1 MNLPGLAFALLG
13 LIWGSNFIFMHWASA
28 WITPLQIVQLR
39 VFSGFIPLLIM
50 GIWQRVFHREHWRY
64 APHFVVMA
72 LLATVLYYWAYA
84 AGTARLLSS
93 VSGVIS
99 GCIPLFSFLV
109 AAIFLR
115 HEAVTQ
121 RKLLGVALGLAGVLM
136 IARPWQAMAIDQHGV
151 WLMIAGSL
159 CIGVSFVYA
168 KKFLSDLGIPAL
180 ALVNYQMGAALI
192 ILLLLGNF
200 DGMTNITA
208 SSKAVFGLVV
218 GLGILGTGVAY
229 FIYYYLVRSL
239 GAVTASSVT
248 YIPPVVALLIGYF
261 FAGEP
266 IGSVEIVST
275 LLIFLGVWLLQS
287 GRKTTAP

>member
-39 VFSGFIPLLIM
+39 VSSGFIPLLIM

-64 APHFVVMA
+64 APHLVVMA

-121 RKLLGVALGLAGVLM
+121 RKLLGVAL
-136 IARPWQAMAIDQHGV
+136 
-151 WLMIAGSL
+151 
-159 CIGVSFVYA
+159 
-168 KKFLSDLGIPAL
+168 
-180 ALVNYQMGAALI
+180 VNYQMGAALI

-200 DGMTNITA
+200 DGMMNITA

-218 GLGILGTGVAY
+218 DWEY
-229 FIYYYLVRSL
+229 S
-239 GAVTASSVT
+239 
-248 YIPPVVALLIGYF
+248 AL
-261 FAGEP
+261 A
-266 IGSVEIVST
+266 
-275 LLIFLGVWLLQS
+275 
-287 GRKTTAP
+287 